1 MKRYIRA
8 TRIGKEKE
16 VYVTQEYTGY
26 GKSGWEDIAVYD
38 DTSPQS
44 HKEAK
49 DEVKSY
55 RDNGFSARIITR
67 RIPNPN
73 YVEPDH
79 NITVEEVHNYINNEC
94 PYPVEE
100 LYPAGANYKLGKYYP
115 GCQILIND
123 DNTVGI
129 YNIDTKRTK
138 TVYTLPDMVKTI
150 DKIMQKR

>member
-8 TRIGKEKE
+8 TRVGKEKE

-55 RDNGFSARIITR
+55 RDNGFAARIITR

-79 NITVEEVHNYINNEC
+79 NITVEEVRNYINNEC

-100 LYPAGANYKLGKYYP
+100 LSPDTNYRLGNYYP

-138 TVYTLPDMVKTI
+138 TVYTLSDMIKTI
-150 DKIMQKR
+150 DKIMQKG